1 MRRKEASAHH
11 CNTKARAR
19 SVPVARMVSYSEG
32 VWGSAATCA
41 VMLGDSE
48 RACVDLWQGAP
59 CWVGCFA
66 GEPQVYT
73 TRLWC
78 WEGLGAGGEG
88 DDRGWDGWMAS
99 PTRWTWVWVNSGSWW
114 WTERPGVLRFMGSQ
128 RVGHDWA
135 TELDWT
141 EVPSLSILTHKFPS
155 CPHPDTWSV
164 MQVWSPGTSLLSP
177 PPTFLQSRA
186 GRDSVI
192 LHLKPSPWNR
202 CRLTKHYT
210 LFSPSPLDC

>member
-88 DDRGWDGWMAS
+88 DDRGWDGWSYHWLSAHGFG
-99 PTRWTWVWVNSGSWW
+99 WTPGVGDGQRGLACCGSWGRKESDTTEQPN
-114 WTERPGVLRFMGSQ
+114 WTELMF
-128 RVGHDWA
+128 
-135 TELDWT
+135 
-141 EVPSLSILTHKFPS
+141 SLA
-155 CPHPDTWSV
+155 
-164 MQVWSPGTSLLSP
+164 MYSLL
-177 PPTFLQSRA
+177 
-186 GRDSVI
+186 GRFSWPGKSHGLRSLADYRLLWVQVHTRVI
-192 LHLKPSPWNR
+192 YDLATKPQQ
-202 CRLTKHYT
+202 
-210 LFSPSPLDC
+210 